1 MSAANSTT
9 RRSRNIV
16 VAADL
21 IAVERYAWRHH
32 ESAANSCVVL
42 MGDNG
47 SENRLSFFGQFFLHV
62 THVTQLTLARPFLSS
77 TTGGH
82 SCSCGLRE
90 CPEATCQSGI
100 AAPFSA
106 SLW

>member
-47 SENRLSFFGQFFLHV
+47 SENRFVVLRPILPARNSCNGAIAGS
-62 THVTQLTLARPFLSS
+62 TLLEFHNWETFP
-77 TTGGH
+77 
-82 SCSCGLRE
+82 CSC
-90 CPEATCQSGI
+90 
-100 AAPFSA
+100 
-106 SLW
+106 